1 MPTILQCHLYIN
13 SIKKQE
19 KVANARTIEQ
29 LRGKEYVT
37 VIFQDNQKD
46 KNSQNLNYL
55 LCTFYETRHE

>member
-29 LRGKEYVT
+29 QRGKEYVT
-37 VIFQDNQKD
+37 VIFKIT
-46 KNSQNLNYL
+46 KR
-55 LCTFYETRHE
+55 TITAKI

>member
-29 LRGKEYVT
+29 QRGKEYVT
-37 VIFQDNQKD
+37 VIFQHGQD
-46 KNSQNLNYL
+46 KNSQKLNYL